1 MLIYLLLPLQ
11 NKVQDDH
18 HRYVKTALTRSN
30 KVMAQQSKGHQRR
43 RSDMQHFRNV
53 SGANN
58 NRKCC

>member
-1 MLIYLLLPLQ
+1 MLMLIFFIPQ
-11 NKVQDDH
+11 NKVHDDH
-18 HRYVKTALTRSN
+18 HRFVKTALTRSN